1 MCRILI
7 QLSLRVNGGQQDHI
21 SNYHGGKVRV
31 FTRSNLL
38 FNVSMERF
46 KIEKEDRVGKDE
58 VWVVYMTY
66 RRPRA
71 LYGRRKE

>member
-1 MCRILI
+1 M
-7 QLSLRVNGGQQDHI
+7 
-21 SNYHGGKVRV
+21 RV